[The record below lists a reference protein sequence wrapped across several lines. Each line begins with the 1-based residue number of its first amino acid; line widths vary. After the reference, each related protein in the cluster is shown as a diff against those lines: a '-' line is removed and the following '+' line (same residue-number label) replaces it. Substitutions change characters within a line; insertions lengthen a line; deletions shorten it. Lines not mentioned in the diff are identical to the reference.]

1 MSISEIIKAECKNQK
16 IPVSRMEKDLGFCNG
31 YVRGLKDK
39 IPLDR
44 AKDISNYLNI
54 DMKVLLREEL
64 DPVEIDGIVSD
75 IRVHMNEEAFDST
88 YYTDPATIALAQEMA
103 SRPGMK
109 TLFEASRDLSEEDL
123 QIVNQLVLKL
133 SEKK

>member
-1 MSISEIIKAECKNQK
+1 MSISDVIKTECKKQK
-16 IPVSRMEKDLGFCNG
+16 IPVSKLERDLGFCNA

-44 AKDISNYLNI
+44 AKAISEYLHIPLPSLI
-54 DMKVLLREEL
+54 DQ
-64 DPVEIDGIVSD
+64 DFSQSD
-75 IRVHMNEEAFDST
+75 SE
-88 YYTDPATIALAQEMA
+88 YYMDPATIALAQEMA

-109 TLFEASRDLSEEDL
+109 TLFEASMDLSEEDL

-133 SEKK
+133 TDKK